1 MALLTRRPPVPK
13 KRTFHL
19 LTTLSHRK
27 LSHRKLDNSEFLR
40 YQFAKGISGFQS
52 AFDRSAVYH
61 IASPKA
67 GAEGGDCMS
76 WVSPK
81 LIPLTGEDARPEV
94 TCCTG
99 DTGFACMAGKA

>member
-1 MALLTRRPPVPK
+1 MP
-13 KRTFHL
+13 
-19 LTTLSHRK
+19 TTLSHRK
-27 LSHRKLDNSEFLR
+27 LDTIDFLR
-40 YQFAKGISGFQS
+40 YQVAKEISGF
-52 AFDRSAVYH
+52 RSAVDCNAAYH
-61 IASPKA
+61 IAGLKA
-67 GAEGGDCMS
+67 GAEGGDRMS